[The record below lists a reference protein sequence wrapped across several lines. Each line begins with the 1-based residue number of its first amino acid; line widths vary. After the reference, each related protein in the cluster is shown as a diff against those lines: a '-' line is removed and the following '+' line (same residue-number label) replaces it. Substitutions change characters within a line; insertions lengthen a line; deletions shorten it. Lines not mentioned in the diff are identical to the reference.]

1 MPKQIWKIDEFHGG
15 INDNA
20 DPRDIL
26 NNELAA
32 AENVAVNELG
42 KIRMLGGVADVHTA
56 PTDADLSAG
65 YGLFS
70 FSHDMAGADV
80 TGEIA
85 IAQTNYLALSDVEAS
100 TPITGGTDTTTS
112 VIDLAAA
119 GGAWSDGGSN
129 NQGLTFSYAVNG
141 KPDFYYIDGA
151 LRVSDAGFDSSA
163 APKWYGYVGDNS
175 TGTAANK
182 EMMTTASTSKSITKL
197 FYDRNAKIEKPAQST
212 FEPAETQPIHAQSY
226 TAVESEINGLDVT
239 TVTSANDTV
248 VHGNISGGGVDE
260 VTRVIIEVEAV
271 VDTDALSL
279 AGAWDYDIKVEELN
293 GDSEL
298 EITDNTGQGNLI
310 NYHSFEYTS
319 NVTVDQNWVI
329 TLKVD
334 AIASDIERIKVNSV
348 EFIKSTGSYADHTG
362 LSTSK
367 HNFHVALKQ
376 AGSGVTDAYG
386 WAETWE
392 IGISL
397 IYDGNQESLIRKLV
411 DESTTTDTSFTFSN
425 NDRPPDIAV
434 YCQYSTSW
442 NPRITG
448 AVVYMKRL
456 LDKQWYPQLELD
468 FIRGVG
474 KAIFSDKERP
484 VQYKSLSSADS
495 YIFQFYQTDLLE
507 PQFAQTYESRTGISH
522 DEKAISHLWK
532 TSCISNRRAYIGNLK
547 SSYEDGTI
555 KYAPDTMVRSLPNK
569 FDIFPISES
578 VDVAIHDGE
587 EITALESFNDRI
599 LQFKEQTLNIINAAQ
614 DVEFLEEK
622 LDYRGV
628 SHQASVFKTES
639 GVVWA
644 NVHGCFFYDGRRV
657 HDLLEKD
664 GRPLIKDSTWESFV
678 GTPMVGYSPKH
689 RQVVVVRDC
698 RALFTLTGTIDPAAS
713 TTVTGVGTKFLSE
726 VHVGDQIVVSGETK
740 TVASIVS
747 DTSLTLTSA
756 FSDNSNDTTP
766 DCIPAGDAYIYD
778 MKTRSWVKAVGVFP
792 TTAKSNF
799 IVDFN
804 GDLIYS
810 SFTGSTSL
818 LKRWTDTATQTLPKV
833 ITKDI
838 DFGTPSQKKSVKKVY
853 ISYKGD
859 ASSVTVLYGKD
870 GLIPASNFYKTG
882 ADGSTTNATDSATP
896 FYGST
901 VGTDDWVCAE
911 LKPVAGSITCNSFRI
926 AIDGTAGT
934 DFEINDIS
942 IVYRPKSVK

>member
-85 IAQTNYLALSDVEAS
+85 IAQTNYLALSDVEATDAAASDS
-100 TPITGGTDTTTS
+100 TSS

-197 FYDRNAKIEKPAQST
+197 FYDRNAKIEKPSQST

-239 TVTSANDTV
+239 SVASATDTV

-279 AGAWDYDIKVEELN
+279 AGAWDYDIKVEEAN

-397 IYDGNQESLIRKLV
+397 IYDGNQESLIRQLV
-411 DESTTTDTSFTFSN
+411 DESSTTVTSFPFSN

-474 KAIFSDKERP
+474 KAVFSDKERP

-495 YIFQFYQTDLLE
+495 YIFQFYQEDLLE

-587 EITALESFNDRI
+587 EIIALEAFNDRI
-599 LQFKEQTLNIINAAQ
+599 LQFKERTLYIINAAQ
-614 DVEFLEEK
+614 DVEFLEDK
-622 LDYRGV
+622 LQYRGV
-628 SHQASVFKTES
+628 SHPASVFRTES
-639 GVVWA
+639 GVIWA

-657 HDLLEKD
+657 HDLLEKE
-664 GRPLIKDSTWESFV
+664 GRPLIKESTWESFV
-678 GTPMVGYSPKH
+678 GTPMVGYSPK
-689 RQVVVVRDC
+689 
-698 RALFTLTGTIDPAAS
+698 
-713 TTVTGVGTKFLSE
+713 TK
-726 VHVGDQIVVSGETK
+726 QIIVVDDIS
-740 TVASIVS
+740 
-747 DTSLTLTSA
+747 
-756 FSDNSNDTTP
+756 SNED
-766 DCIPAGDAYIYD
+766 GDAYIYD
-778 MKTRSWVKAVGVFP
+778 MKTRSWVLAVGAFP
-792 TTAKSNF
+792 DTNKSNF
-799 IVDFN
+799 IVDWN

-810 SFTGSTSL
+810 SHTGTTSL
-818 LKRWTDTATQTLPKV
+818 LKKWSDSATATTPK
-833 ITKDI
+833 IHTKDI

-859 ASSVTVLYGKD
+859 GSSVTVLYGKD
-870 GLIPASNFYKTG
+870 GVAPASNFYRTG
-882 ADGSTTNATDSATP
+882 ADGSSTNATDSSTP
-896 FYGST
+896 LHSSS

-911 LKPVAGSITCNSFRI
+911 LKPVAGSITCNSFRV
-926 AIDGTAGT
+926 AIDGSAGT

>member
-42 KIRMLGGVADVHTA
+42 KIRMLGGIANAHTA
-56 PTDADLSAG
+56 PSDATLSAG
-65 YGLFS
+65 YGLLS
-70 FSHDMAGADV
+70 FSHDMDGADDDSD
-80 TGEIA
+80 IA
-85 IAQTNYLALSDVEAS
+85 VSQTNYLAISDNSEDS
-100 TPITGGTDTTTS
+100 DSKS
-112 VIDLAAA
+112 VIDISASS
-119 GGAWSDGGSN
+119 GAFSN
-129 NQGLTFSYAVNG
+129 GHTDNHGIGLSGAVNA

-151 LRVSDAGFDSSA
+151 IRVCDTTFNAASS
-163 APKWYGYVGDNS
+163 PKWYGYVGDNS
-175 TGTAANK
+175 DGTAANK
-182 EMMTTASTSKSITKL
+182 EMMTTASTKKEITKM
-197 FYDRNAKIEKPAQST
+197 FYDRNAKIEKPVQST
-212 FEPAETQPIHAQSY
+212 FEPAETQPISSASYSAQS
-226 TAVESEINGLDVT
+226 TEIDGLTRNTTGSVT
-239 TVTSANDTV
+239 DTV
-248 VHGNISGGGVDE
+248 VYTNMTHADYGVDGL
-260 VTRVIIEVEAV
+260 TRVVVEVEV
-271 VDTDALSL
+271 VMKDDALSVS
-279 AGAWDYDIKVEELN
+279 GAWQYDITVAEAN
-293 GDSEL
+293 GDNSKSAL
-298 EITDNTGQGNLI
+298 DNSGVGPLI
-310 NYHSFEYTS
+310 NFHTFEHTT
-319 NVTVDQNWVI
+319 NINVDQNFTV
-329 TLKVD
+329 TLNID
-334 AIASDIERIKVNSV
+334 AIDQDSISEIKVNSI
-348 EFIKSTGSYADHTG
+348 EFLKAAGAYADHAI
-362 LSTSK
+362 LSTSA
-367 HNFHVALKQ
+367 HSFHVGLKQ
-376 AGSGVTDAYG
+376 ATGSVTDAFG
-386 WAETWE
+386 WGEKWE
-392 IGISL
+392 IGMSL
-397 IYDGNQESLIRKLV
+397 IYDGNQESLIRQLV
-411 DESTTTDTSFTFSN
+411 DESTTTDTSFDWTAN
-425 NDRPPDIAV
+425 NDRPPDICV
-434 YCQYSTSW
+434 FSQYNTGGSGW

-456 LDKQWYPQLELD
+456 LDKKWYPQLELD
-468 FIRGVG
+468 FVRGGG

-484 VQYKSLSSADS
+484 VLYKSLGSADS
-495 YIFQFYQTDLLE
+495 YLFQFLQEDLLE
-507 PQFAQTYESRTGISH
+507 PQLAETYESRTGISH
-522 DEKAISHLWK
+522 DEKAVSHLWK
-532 TSCISNRRAYIGNLK
+532 TSCISNRRVYIGNLK
-547 SSYEDGTI
+547 TLYEDG
-555 KYAPDTMVRSLPNK
+555 KVEFFPDKMVRSLPNK
-569 FDIFPISES
+569 FDTFPISES
-578 VDVAIHDGE
+578 VDVSISDGE

-599 LQFKEQTLNIINAAQ
+599 LQFKEQTLYIINAAQ

-698 RALFTLTGTIDPAAS
+698 RASFTLTGTIDPAAS

-792 TTAKSNF
+792 TTDKSNF

-818 LKRWTDTATQTLPKV
+818 LKKWTDTATQTLPKV

-942 IVYRPKSVK
+942 VVYRPKSVK

>member
-42 KIRMLGGVADVHTA
+42 KIRMLGGVANVHTA

-85 IAQTNYLALSDVEAS
+85 IAQTNYLALSDVEATDAAASDS
-100 TPITGGTDTTTS
+100 TSS

-119 GGAWSDGGSN
+119 GGAWSDGGTN

-182 EMMTTASTSKSITKL
+182 EMMTTASTSKSIAKK
-197 FYDRNAKIEKPAQST
+197 FYDRNAKIEKPSQST

-239 TVTSANDTV
+239 SVASATDTV

-397 IYDGNQESLIRKLV
+397 IYDGNQESLIRQLV
-411 DESTTTDTSFTFSN
+411 DESSTTVTSFPFSN

-474 KAIFSDKERP
+474 KAVFSDKERP

-495 YIFQFYQTDLLE
+495 YIFQFYQEDLLE

-587 EITALESFNDRI
+587 EIIALEAFNDRI
-599 LQFKEQTLNIINAAQ
+599 LQFKERTLYIINAAQ
-614 DVEFLEEK
+614 DVEFLEDK
-622 LDYRGV
+622 LQYRGV
-628 SHQASVFKTES
+628 SHPASVFRTES
-639 GVVWA
+639 GVIWA

-657 HDLLEKD
+657 HDLLEKE
-664 GRPLIKDSTWESFV
+664 GRPLIKESTWESFV
-678 GTPMVGYSPKH
+678 GTPMVGYSPK
-689 RQVVVVRDC
+689 
-698 RALFTLTGTIDPAAS
+698 
-713 TTVTGVGTKFLSE
+713 TK
-726 VHVGDQIVVSGETK
+726 QIIVVDDIS
-740 TVASIVS
+740 
-747 DTSLTLTSA
+747 
-756 FSDNSNDTTP
+756 SNED
-766 DCIPAGDAYIYD
+766 GDAYIYD
-778 MKTRSWVKAVGVFP
+778 MKTRSWVLAVGAFP
-792 TTAKSNF
+792 DTNKSNF
-799 IVDFN
+799 IVDWN

-810 SFTGSTSL
+810 SHTGTTSL
-818 LKRWTDTATQTLPKV
+818 LKKWSDSATATTPK
-833 ITKDI
+833 IHTKDI

-859 ASSVTVLYGKD
+859 GSSVTVLYGKD
-870 GLIPASNFYKTG
+870 GVAPASNFYRTG
-882 ADGSTTNATDSATP
+882 ADGSSTNATDSSTP
-896 FYGST
+896 LHSSS

-911 LKPVAGSITCNSFRI
+911 LKPVAGSITCNSFRV
-926 AIDGTAGT
+926 AIDGSAGT